1 MNIHDKDQFAEA
13 FTELDATDEP
23 EAIRNLIDEDVQREL
38 CKNEYGQWYLLENG
52 QPVTLEVE

>member
-1 MNIHDKDQFAEA
+1 MNIHDKDQ
-13 FTELDATDEP
+13 TELDATDEP

-38 CKNEYGQWYLLENG
+38 CKNEHGQWYLLENG